1 MIERFTFDR
10 LRTTLLFVAIAAA
23 ACLMP
28 AQHDTWWLLR
38 AGRDIWQTRQVL
50 LTDTYSHTVYGAAW
64 PNHEWLSQLLFY
76 AIYAIGGLP
85 LLTLA
90 AATAVTAAWAIV
102 WIETRGSAQT
112 RFLMMGFAL
121 ATATTTW
128 SLRAQVLSL
137 LLLVATAAML
147 RRRRYVWLPLLFW
160 IWANL
165 HGAVLLGVLLLGAAL
180 AAALFE
186 DRKAML
192 RLAAASAACLVATA
206 LTPLGWHFWLDMP
219 QSLGRIRQ
227 LGIDEWAPPALG
239 SLAEAPFWV
248 TVAALIVL
256 VCARGRLLL
265 RGEAARREGRITQ
278 CACALALAPLALTA
292 VRNVPPFLMLAL
304 PAIAALLPDFPAAR
318 AASTPER
325 PRLNAA
331 VAAAAAILAAVTVA
345 GAYRA
350 RLPRFNWSPLPA
362 ASLAAL
368 DRCEGNL
375 YNRYDEGGYLIWFAP
390 GRKVFLD
397 GRQDPYPPSL
407 INEQKVVEAS
417 GIFERLF
424 ARYDVGCAYV
434 PAESAVSANLAR
446 AGWTPLFSDPNWAVF
461 ARNRSLVAPR
471 DLILDLQVSA
481 DDSGQIVGR

>member
-10 LRTTLLFVAIAAA
+10 LCATLLFVAIAAA
-23 ACLMP
+23 ASLMP

-38 AGRDIWQTRQVL
+38 AGQDIWQTRQVL

-90 AATAVTAAWAIV
+90 AAAAVTAAWAIV
-102 WIETRGSAQT
+102 WIEMRGPAPA
-112 RFLMMGFAL
+112 RFLMTAFVL

-137 LLLVATAAML
+137 LLVVATAALL
-147 RRRRYVWLPLLFW
+147 RRHRYVWLPLLFW

-165 HGAVLLGVLLLGAAL
+165 HGAVLLGVLLL
-180 AAALFE
+180 AAAFVASLCE
-186 DRKAML
+186 DRKAAL
-192 RLAAASAACLVATA
+192 RLAAASASCLVATS
-206 LTPLGWHFWLDMP
+206 LTPLGWHFWTDMP

-227 LGIDEWAPPALG
+227 LGIDEWAAPAVG
-239 SLAEAPFWV
+239 SLAEAPFWIMI
-248 TVAALIVL
+248 AALLVL
-256 VCARGRLLL
+256 AFARGRVLLH
-265 RGEAARREGRITQ
+265 GEAARREGRLTQ

-304 PAIAALLPDFPAAR
+304 PAIAALLPDFPAR
-318 AASTPER
+318 ASSSTDR

-331 VAAAAAILAAVTVA
+331 LAAAAAIIAAIVVA

-350 RLPRFNWSPLPA
+350 RLAHFNWSPLPA

-434 PAESAVSANLAR
+434 PAESAVSGNLVR
-446 AGWTPLFSDPNWAVF
+446 AGWTPLFRDPNWAVF
-461 ARNRSLVAPR
+461 ARN
-471 DLILDLQVSA
+471 
-481 DDSGQIVGR
+481 